1 MAELT
6 ERQKLGIAIDE
17 ILKFRELEP
26 TEIETN
32 VGTIWFKDTVHD
44 KMMAIT
50 IIECEEQMKELEE

>member
-17 ILKFRELEP
+17 ILKFWELEP

-32 VGTIWFKDTVHD
+32 VGTIWFKDTAHN
-44 KMMAIT
+44 KTMAIT
-50 IIECEEQMKELEE
+50 IIECEEEPCG